1 MAPYIY
7 IFIFEIEVETRADPR
22 FVVKGGVSM
31 RGIWGP
37 FKVPGVSRTE
47 PL

>member
-22 FVVKGGVSM
+22 FVVKGGREHARDMGTV
-31 RGIWGP
+31 
-37 FKVPGVSRTE
+37 
-47 PL
+47 